1 MMTMDL
7 VYLSFSLILF
17 LSTLIRHCYGV
28 TTDIHSTIP
37 DTTLNITDV
46 ILTTPEV
53 TLTTHEVTLTKLGVT
68 RKTTREATLTTLEV
82 TLNTTKE
89 QITESST
96 VSSSTIKSN
105 DGRPDYTWIAY
116 VVVGSLML
124 PLAVVSFVN
133 CIRVRRG
140 DDTQEK
146 ETL

>member
-1 MMTMDL
+1 MDL
-7 VYLSFSLILF
+7 VYMSFSLVLF
-17 LSTLIRHCYGV
+17 SSTLIRNCYGV

-89 QITESST
+89 QIT
-96 VSSSTIKSN
+96 

-124 PLAVVSFVN
+124 PLAVVSIVN
-133 CIRVRRG
+133 CIRVKRG